1 MLEQWYNLS
10 EPRMEETLGDRIS
23 FRRFVG
29 LGLQDDTP
37 DYSIVSRFGAE
48 LEKRGL
54 SESLFKELET
64 QLDEM
69 GLILKEGTLMEATLV
84 EAQVR
89 RPAASA
95 GLGAKSRTD
104 PDADWTRS
112 GRERRSHFGYKVHL
126 GVEAGTGLVRRAAL
140 TLAKVYES
148 EVAETW

>member
-10 EPRMEETLGDRIS
+10 EPRMEETLGERIS

-37 DYSIVSRFGAE
+37 DYSIISRFGAE

-95 GLGAKSRTD
+95 GLGAKSPTD
-104 PDADWTRS
+104 PDGDWTRS

-126 GVEAGTGLVRRAAL
+126 GVEAGTGLVRRAVL